1 MYKKLLTLTFCVCFY
16 AISFGQSTNLVQ
28 NGKFEN
34 GVESWEVLLVDENEP
49 IKAGN
54 IEHSNTY
61 EEYGL
66 ADNFAGTHFVE
77 LDALSGI
84 QQTIATE
91 KGTKYVLLFS
101 YTHRPDAGDKH
112 FIIRSGNE
120 VIYTK
125 KINNTE
131 KLGNFQYAHI
141 EFEATSDKTNIQ
153 FYVASLNGTLDKGIL
168 LTDVVCSKAKEID
181 LDLYYEY

>member
-1 MYKKLLTLTFCVCFY
+1 MKKLLTLTFSICLYIV
-16 AISFGQSTNLVQ
+16 SFGQANNLIQ
-28 NGKFEN
+28 NGKFEK
-34 GVESWEVLLVDENEP
+34 GVESWQVLLVDENEP

-54 IEHSNTY
+54 IEYSSMY
-61 EEYGL
+61 DAYGL

-91 KGTKYVLLFS
+91 KQTKYVLLFA
-101 YTHRPDAGDKH
+101 YTHRPNAGDKH

-125 KINNTE
+125 KIENTE

-141 EFEATSDKTNIQ
+141 EFEATSDQTNIQ

-168 LTDVVCSKAKEID
+168 LTDVICSKAKEID